1 MQLKRTWQ
9 VPAWLQIHHNNQS
22 YPMEKSSASIF
33 RQKKLLFPLLSVAI
47 VMSINLLI
55 FILPQPLATQLH
67 ETTVGQYQSIKL
79 TPEINVE
86 LDERSAIT
94 VTNSEPPSVELINGS
109 VYFDNDNKTMD
120 TQQLEVTVGDI
131 RFLPR
136 GASFSLEALKNGGS
150 IAIRDGQ
157 VEMNIGGQS
166 RSVSAGQR
174 IDFDKKHIVEESSI
188 VDLDIAP
195 WRR

>member
-1 MQLKRTWQ
+1 
-9 VPAWLQIHHNNQS
+9 
-22 YPMEKSSASIF
+22 MEKSSASIF